1 MDAAQPPG
9 PMAARRLVAK
19 VGTSTLTAG
28 GSALSQSRLDDL
40 VRQLVY
46 LRAEGREVI
55 LVTSGAIVTGA
66 TRLGLRAPP
75 AAIAER
81 QALAAVGQAILMHE
95 YERRFAD
102 ASIAVA
108 QILLTADD
116 LTARRRYRLAQ
127 DAFGVLLA
135 RGVVPI
141 VNENDT
147 VAVDE
152 IKIGDNDTLSALV
165 ACMLD
170 ADLLCILSDVG
181 GLHSAD
187 PRTDAAARLIPVVE
201 NVDDAVARAASGAGS
216 TQGIGGMVTKLHAAR
231 IATAAGIPTVIADG
245 AEPDVLLR
253 LARGEALGT
262 VFRPSPRPLRA
273 RQRWLAFAARP
284 RGRLILDDG
293 ARRAVLE
300 QGRSLLP
307 AGVVGVEGRFEV
319 GDLVELVDGAG
330 EQLAVGLAGYD
341 SGMLRRIVG
350 ARSERIAEVLGAP
363 RAHPEA
369 VHRDNLV
376 VTQR

>member
-1 MDAAQPPG
+1 MARAE
-9 PMAARRLVAK
+9 AARPTGAHRLVAK

-28 GSALSQSRLDDL
+28 TSTLSASRLDDL
-40 VRQLVY
+40 VRQLVA
-46 LRAEGREVI
+46 LRAEGREIV

-66 TRLGLRAPP
+66 TRLGLRQPP
-75 AAIAER
+75 ADIAER

-102 ASIAVA
+102 AAIVVA

-127 DAFGVLLA
+127 DAFRVLLA

-170 ADLLCILSDVG
+170 ADLLCILSDVR
-181 GLHSAD
+181 GLHSGD
-187 PRTDAAARLIPVVE
+187 PRTDATARLIPVVE
-201 NVDDAVARAASGAGS
+201 NMDEEVARAASGAGS
-216 TQGIGGMVTKLHAAR
+216 TQGVGGMVTKLHAAR
-231 IATAAGIPTVIADG
+231 IATAAGVPTVIADG
-245 AEPDVLLR
+245 GEPDVLLR

-262 VFRPSPRPLRA
+262 FFRPSARPLRA

-284 RGRLILDDG
+284 RGRLIVDEG

-307 AGVVGVEGRFEV
+307 AGIVGVEGAFEV
-319 GDLVELVDGAG
+319 GDLVELVDGHG

-341 SGMLRRIVG
+341 STALRRIVG

-376 VTQR
+376 VMHR